1 MNIPTGQTYNVNGS
15 PLVTN
20 ATHTGDVT
28 GSGILTIADNAV
40 TLEKMNDVPSGTVFY
55 RKTGGVG
62 NPEVQTLDTLKTDLN
77 IVPSGG
83 GGAVG
88 FTVDGALAVADDV
101 SPAIVITAGTIIDS
115 WYFYLDGTGFS
126 GSSIFDTML
135 SGGTSIFQDMTYD
148 FRPVIQWV

>member
-1 MNIPTGQTYNVNGS
+1 MPKTQIDSKQIRDSTVDSIDISNKAI
-15 PLVTN
+15 
-20 ATHTGDVT
+20 
-28 GSGILTIADNAV
+28 
-40 TLEKMNDVPSGTVFY
+40 TLEKMNDVASGTVFY
-55 RKTGGVG
+55 RKTAGDG

-77 IVPSGG
+77 VVPSGG

-88 FTVDGALAVADDV
+88 FIVDGALAVADDV